1 EEAMIRF
8 PALAAAA
15 GLVVLNC
22 SNAMAADPL
31 PTVTYK
37 LLPAA
42 LSLEAAQAALAACK
56 AQGYNVT
63 VSIVDRLGLTQILIV
78 GDGASPTG
86 RTLAPRKADTSAL
99 RRLTTGELNKR
110 VSVPG
115 AFNPLQFDTNLTIE
129 RGGVPINADKETV
142 GGIGVSGAPGGDK
155 DEACADA
162 GIAKISDR
170 LK

>member
-1 EEAMIRF
+1 MLRRYAF
-8 PALAAAA
+8 AVVA
-15 GLVVLNC
+15 GLAVLT
-22 SNAMAADPL
+22 SAEARAADPL

-42 LSLEAAQAALAACK
+42 LALEAAQAALATCK

-63 VSIVDRLGLTQILIV
+63 VSVADRLGLSQILIV

-86 RTLAPRKADTSAL
+86 RALAPRKAYTSAV
-99 RRLTTGELNKR
+99 RRITTGELNQR

-115 AFNPLQFDTNLTIE
+115 AFNPMQFDPQLTIE
-129 RGGVPINADKETV
+129 RGGVPINVDKET
-142 GGIGVSGAPGGDK
+142 IGAIAVSGAPGGDK
-155 DEACADA
+155 DEACAQA
-162 GIAKISDR
+162 GIAKISEH

>member
-1 EEAMIRF
+1 MIRF

-15 GLVVLNC
+15 GLVALTGI
-22 SNAMAADPL
+22 NAIAADPL

-63 VSIVDRLGLTQILIV
+63 VSVVDRMGLAQILIV

-86 RTLAPRKADTSAL
+86 RSLAPRKAYTSAV
-99 RRLTTGELNKR
+99 RRITTGELNKR

-115 AFNPLQFDTNLTIE
+115 AFNTLLFDTNLVIE
-129 RGGVPINADKETV
+129 RGGVPINVEKETV
-142 GGIGVSGAPGGDK
+142 GGIGVSGAPGGEK